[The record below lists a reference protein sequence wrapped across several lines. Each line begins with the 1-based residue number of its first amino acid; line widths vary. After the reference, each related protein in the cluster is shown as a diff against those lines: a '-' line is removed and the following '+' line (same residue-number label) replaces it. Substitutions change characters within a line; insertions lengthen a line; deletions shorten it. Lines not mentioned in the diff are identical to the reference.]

1 MTAELVYKRDQ
12 QFSMHGGPLGFEKVG
27 VLFRGLNPVGRVVW
41 LGCLYW
47 PDADKTGVNVT
58 RYRDDERFAKM
69 VVEAWNK
76 RNEIGSGGVSGGA
89 N

>member
-1 MTAELVYKRDQ
+1 MTAEVVYERDQ

-27 VLFRGLNPVGRVVW
+27 VLFREANKSGRVIW

-47 PDADKTGVNVT
+47 PNADKLTVD

-69 VVEAWNK
+69 LVEAWNK
-76 RNEIGSGGVSGGA
+76 RNEIGSGGVSGGP